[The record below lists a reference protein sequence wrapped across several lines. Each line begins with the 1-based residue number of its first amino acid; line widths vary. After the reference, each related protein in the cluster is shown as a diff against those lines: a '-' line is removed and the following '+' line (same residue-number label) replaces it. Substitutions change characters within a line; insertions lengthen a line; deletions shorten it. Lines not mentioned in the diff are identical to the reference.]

1 MNPARSVGPAL
12 LVHIYKGLWVYIVG
26 PVVGTILGGL
36 AYNMIRLSDKPVRE
50 LTKSGSFLRSIS
62 RK

>member
-12 LVHIYKGLWVYIVG
+12 LVHMYKGLWVYIVG
-26 PVVGTILGGL
+26 PVVGTMLGGL
-36 AYNMIRLSDKPVRE
+36 AYNMVRFTDKPVRE